1 MLLQAKKEAGQQDSN
16 ARTQGANKVKS
27 KDCTCFLTGCELD
40 LDKETFFL
48 LKKQADNFPAKE
60 DHHQGNGVSC

>member
-27 KDCTCFLTGCELD
+27 KDCTCLLTGCELV
-40 LDKETFFL
+40 LDKETFF
-48 LKKQADNFPAKE
+48 F
-60 DHHQGNGVSC
+60 